1 MTCRAILHSDGTES
15 IPLLLVRNGDLTPRQ
30 CDHEFK
36 GLTGDCPSCK
46 FEIEQTDF
54 SDGSSYAAAMAKL
67 RDRGPTVKYRS
78 FGYGSDGGV
87 EPWRICHWGHPPGY
101 WNSVPYRDCQNAD
114 RDTHKINLQV
124 IKRYYEKKF
133 QKKEGY
139 LIRIEQRLRRPGDP
153 PRAYSPDLAI
163 YGKQGE
169 RLIAV
174 EYQRSY
180 EPFDKFLDRDEL
192 RRIEGWKAVDWWFD
206 DTQIESIKAKPR
218 QTVYSKSQMHRT
230 YLAAMSVY
238 FFKCWVDQATLVLQ
252 ADYGVSGN
260 KPPDRKKRQLR
271 HLEKAEMNECS
282 TSNLINRFRSEPE
295 WSIVKNYETALRPRH
310 GTELD
315 FKGNLNYS
323 LERQAR
329 IAQATLTQQQRLER
343 QDKEHRAYVART
355 FGSAQTIV
363 CSTDEEEKNN
373 NETHSTVVSSEDK
386 SLAFYQDDEWE
397 IVEGRNQF
405 VRGVEILKTRI
416 AIGDVLRKSNGS
428 KPVFYTGISSLG
440 YTTTGGTYESLIGWQ
455 ILKSKNNKPASKL
468 FDRRSHEEKNL

>member
-15 IPLLLVRNGDLTPRQ
+15 IPLLLVRNGELTPRQ

-36 GLTGDCPSCK
+36 GLTGDCPTCRA
-46 FEIEQTDF
+46 EIEETDF

-101 WNSVPYRDCQNAD
+101 WNSVPFRDCQNAD
-114 RDTHKINLQV
+114 KDTHRINLQV
-124 IKRYYEKKF
+124 IKKYYEKKF
-133 QKKEGY
+133 PKNEGFS
-139 LIRIEQRLRRPGDP
+139 IKIEQRLRRPGDP

-180 EPFDKFLDRDEL
+180 EPFDKFVDRDEL
-192 RRIEGWKAVDWWFD
+192 RRIEEWKAVDWWFD
-206 DTQIESIKAKPR
+206 DTQPICIQSKPK

-238 FFKCWVDQATLVLQ
+238 FFKCWVDQSTLVLQ
-252 ADYGVSGN
+252 ADYGKSGN
-260 KPPDRKKRQLR
+260 KPPDRKRRQLR

-282 TSNLINRFRSEPE
+282 TSNLINRFRNEPE
-295 WSIVKNYETALRPRH
+295 WSIVKNHETVLRPRS

-315 FKGNLNYS
+315 FRGDLNYS
-323 LERQAR
+323 LERQAK
-329 IAQATLTQQQRLER
+329 IAQATLAQQKRLER
-343 QDKEHRAYVART
+343 QDREHRAYVAQELRQK
-355 FGSAQTIV
+355 AELQKQ
-363 CSTDEEEKNN
+363 DEPMQI
-373 NETHSTVVSSEDK
+373 SR
-386 SLAFYQDDEWE
+386 DEHWDL
-397 IVEGRNQF
+397 IEGRNEF
-405 VRGVEILKTRI
+405 IRGKEILRTKVL
-416 AIGDVLRKSNGS
+416 IGDRIRRTSQS
-428 KPVFYTGISSLG
+428 KPVIYTGVSSLG
-440 YTTTGGTYESLIGWQ
+440 YTTTGGIHESLIGWQ
-455 ILKSKNNKPASKL
+455 ILRSKNFKS
-468 FDRRSHEEKNL
+468 FDRRSWEEKIL